1 MGFLGLFSIIT
12 NCWLL
17 GYTSNVIR
25 DMSGSANTL
34 QVVVIL
40 EHCLLITKLWIAAA
54 VPDMPRDV
62 ARALTKQDL
71 VRKNAQDGLHEEPN
85 MSDEEAE
92 GDSASDV
99 ASDG

>member
-1 MGFLGLFSIIT
+1 MLERNSDAYKLLFAYQRPRHAGAEDIGSWQKVLEFLGLFSIIT

-62 ARALTKQDL
+62 ARALTKQD
-71 VRKNAQDGLHEEPN
+71 
-85 MSDEEAE
+85 
-92 GDSASDV
+92 
-99 ASDG
+99 